1 MSKRKKLFLVLTIFS
16 ALYFVVTHIVLNR
29 LMQPNQDHYMSHD
42 TFMLWISSTVVASL
56 VSVYTYC
63 MYTDAY

>member
-29 LMQPNQDHYMSHD
+29 LMQPHQDHYMSHD

-63 MYTDAY
+63 MYADAY